1 VELNPRELALLEFL
15 LRRRSE
21 VVSKREILELF
32 HGRLRPG
39 SAGEKLDHSLADAG
53 QSGAKLHEHL
63 GGDALT
69 LADQAEQQVLGAEVV
84 VVEQPGFVLGKHN
97 DPSSPVGEGSGHR
110 PHSRNSTA
118 APSHLA
124 RYTHGKPDDSSD
136 RPGHSGF
143 DSSRLDPD
151 GNRKPPP
158 GPQPRLGLR
167 AGDVAIAWA
176 GSGPAGLEADR
187 MKLCWLPA
195 RGGRPAS
202 ARAGCRGDS
211 RLAEGKRRVVAQRP
225 NDA

>member
-1 VELNPRELALLEFL
+1 MELNPRELALLEFL

-53 QSGAKLHEHL
+53 QVGAELHEHL

-124 RYTHGKPDDSSD
+124 RYTMASRTIPQVGRAIQASIRADSTQMGTGSRHQD
-136 RPGHSGF
+136 PSHAWGCGLGCRHS
-143 DSSRLDPD
+143 
-151 GNRKPPP
+151 
-158 GPQPRLGLR
+158 LG
-167 AGDVAIAWA
+167 GQWA
-176 GSGPAGLEADR
+176 RGSG
-187 MKLCWLPA
+187 
-195 RGGRPAS
+195 S
-202 ARAGCRGDS
+202 
-211 RLAEGKRRVVAQRP
+211 
-225 NDA
+225 